1 MPTQSKISPIN
12 SILMNT
18 QKIFTYA
25 ALVLGAIGL
34 ILQVIILNQGDDVI
48 KLNALSGDYG
58 VVSTMINLAL
68 LVLAI
73 TVVLTLL
80 FSFGNLASDVTKLKK
95 ALISIGVFILVVM
108 LSFLFSSGT
117 ETPLKDGDM
126 LSAAGSRWIET
137 GLRTFYFLV
146 FIAVGAMLYTG
157 IARLKK

>member
-1 MPTQSKISPIN
+1 
-12 SILMNT
+12 MNT
-18 QKIFTYA
+18 RKIFTYT
-25 ALVLGAIGL
+25 ALVLGVVGL
-34 ILQVIILNQGDDVI
+34 ILQAIILSQGDDVI

-58 VVSTMINLAL
+58 VVSTMVTLAL

-73 TVVLTLL
+73 TVILTLV
-80 FSFGNLASDVTKLKK
+80 FSFGNLASDGKKLKK
-95 ALISIGVFILVVM
+95 ALISIGVFAAVVLVA
-108 LSFLFSSGT
+108 FLFSTGI

-157 IARLKK
+157 ISRLKK

>member
-1 MPTQSKISPIN
+1 
-12 SILMNT
+12 MNT
-18 QKIFTYA
+18 QKIFTYT
-25 ALVLGAIGL
+25 ALVLGVVGL
-34 ILQVIILNQGDDVI
+34 ILQAIILSQGDDVI

-58 VVSTMINLAL
+58 IVSTMVTLAL

-73 TVVLTLL
+73 TVILTLV
-80 FSFGNLASDVTKLKK
+80 FSIGYLASDGKKLKK
-95 ALISIGVFILVVM
+95 ALISIGAFAAVVLVA
-108 LSFLFSSGT
+108 FLFSTGT

-146 FIAVGAMLYTG
+146 FIAVGAMFYTG

>member
-1 MPTQSKISPIN
+1 
-12 SILMNT
+12 MNT
-18 QKIFTYA
+18 RKIFTYT
-25 ALVLGAIGL
+25 ALVLGVVGL
-34 ILQVIILNQGDDVI
+34 ILQAIILSQGDDVI

-58 VVSTMINLAL
+58 AVSTMVTLAL

-73 TVVLTLL
+73 TIILTLV
-80 FSFGNLASDVTKLKK
+80 FSFGNLASDGKKLKK
-95 ALISIGVFILVVM
+95 ALISIGAFAAVVLVA
-108 LSFLFSSGT
+108 FLFSTGT

-137 GLRTFYFLV
+137 GLRTFYLLV

>member
-1 MPTQSKISPIN
+1 
-12 SILMNT
+12 MNT
-18 QKIFTYA
+18 QKIFTYT
-25 ALVLGAIGL
+25 ALVLGVVGL
-34 ILQVIILNQGDDVI
+34 ILQAIILSQGDDVI

-58 VVSTMINLAL
+58 VVSTMVTLAL

-73 TVVLTLL
+73 TVVLTLV
-80 FSFGNLASDVTKLKK
+80 FSFGNLASDGKKLKK
-95 ALISIGVFILVVM
+95 ALISIGAFAAVVLVA
-108 LSFLFSSGT
+108 FLFSTGT
-117 ETPLKDGDM
+117 ETPLKDGDI

>member
-1 MPTQSKISPIN
+1 
-12 SILMNT
+12 MNT
-18 QKIFTYA
+18 QKTFTYI
-25 ALVLGAIGL
+25 ALALGVVGL
-34 ILQVIILNQGDDVI
+34 ILQVIILNKGDDVI

-58 VVSTMINLAL
+58 VVSTMVTLVL

-73 TVVLTLL
+73 TVILTLV
-80 FSFGNLASDVTKLKK
+80 FSFGNLASDGKKLKK
-95 ALISIGVFILVVM
+95 ALISIGAFAAVV
-108 LSFLFSSGT
+108 LIAFLFSSGS
-117 ETPLKDGDM
+117 ETPLKDGNM

>member
-1 MPTQSKISPIN
+1 MSTKKIY
-12 SILMNT
+12 
-18 QKIFTYA
+18 TYI
-25 ALVLGAIGL
+25 ALALGVVGL

-58 VVSTMINLAL
+58 VVSTMVTLAL

-73 TVVLTLL
+73 TVILTLV
-80 FSFGNLASDVTKLKK
+80 FSFGNLASDGKKLKK
-95 ALISIGVFILVVM
+95 ALISIGAFAAVV
-108 LSFLFSSGT
+108 LIAFLFSSGS
-117 ETPLKDGDM
+117 ETPLKDGNM